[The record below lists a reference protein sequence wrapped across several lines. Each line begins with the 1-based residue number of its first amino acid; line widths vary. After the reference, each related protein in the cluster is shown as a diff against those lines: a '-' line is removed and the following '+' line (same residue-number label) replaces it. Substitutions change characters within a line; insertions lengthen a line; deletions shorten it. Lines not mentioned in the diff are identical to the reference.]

1 MNNLAIKYYLLI
13 TANPL
18 SDSAASIALFKT
30 IKSLDLLSGNIKI
43 YMPGFHTDDDGI
55 GEKAMLTQMAESN
68 KFEEDYHGNQPLFST
83 FCESA
88 GNMYFNDVDFAKFM
102 IDLEDR
108 CPDFCYYG
116 NTELLV
122 LPAHNGEVLFDKV
135 KSYDLESFFDSEQK
149 TKFSVENFLLRV
161 IRLIKSDPS
170 NHSIS
175 LLDKIDDL
183 YRSRYPSAYVDDEKT
198 VILKVDNFILEHM
211 KWEENDEIFFISY
224 STKDEYSAYALKG
237 LLEKNNKRVW
247 IAPDGIPSGMD
258 YACAI
263 PAALRITSRFVV
275 ILSHN
280 SAQSSWVRKEIG
292 KAISNNKKVDG
303 VFVDGFT
310 YNDLKQYDHLDFL
323 FENVQLR
330 FTVKELFD
338 SSCILSDFING

>member
-1 MNNLAIKYYLLI
+1 MNNLVIKYYLLI

-18 SDSAASIALFKT
+18 SDSAASIAIFKT
-30 IKSLDLLSGNIKI
+30 IKSLDLLSDKIKI

-68 KFEEDYHGNQPLFST
+68 KLEEDYHGNQPLFST
-83 FCESA
+83 SCESA
-88 GNMYFNDVDFAKFM
+88 GIMYFNDVDFAKYM
-102 IDLEDR
+102 IDLDNS
-108 CPDFCYYG
+108 CPNFWYCG

-135 KSYDLESFFDSEQK
+135 KNYDLESFFDSEQK

-183 YRSRYPSAYVDDEKT
+183 YRSRYSSAYVDDEKT

-211 KWEENDEIFFISY
+211 KWKENDEIFFISY

-263 PAALRITSRFVV
+263 PAALRITSRFFV

-330 FTVKELFD
+330 YTVKDLFD
-338 SSCILSDFING
+338 SSSVLSEFING